1 LPDGLPRSSVNGV
14 LLPDGTVLICGGR
27 PTGGT
32 PPNGGVCYVYD
43 PSAGLGVGAFSAMDE
58 LSYAR
63 QYHSVAILLPSA
75 KVMITGGSSET
86 IEVFSPPYLFN
97 SDGTPASRPV
107 IDSYP
112 DPGVG
117 TIILHGSTFEVET
130 AQAPDIAKVVMVRP
144 MAVTHQTDAEQ
155 RALALS
161 WTLTS
166 PTTLAVTAPDG
177 RIFPYAGGGGHTHA
191 SAPRGYYMLFVINS
205 SGVPSEAKFVR
216 LI

>member
-1 LPDGLPRSSVNGV
+1 
-14 LLPDGTVLICGGR
+14 
-27 PTGGT
+27 
-32 PPNGGVCYVYD
+32 
-43 PSAGLGVGAFSAMDE
+43 
-58 LSYAR
+58 
-63 QYHSVAILLPSA
+63 
-75 KVMITGGSSET
+75 
-86 IEVFSPPYLFN
+86 
-97 SDGTPASRPV
+97 
-107 IDSYP
+107 
-112 DPGVG
+112 
-117 TIILHGSTFEVET
+117 
-130 AQAPDIAKVVMVRP
+130 MVRP

-177 RIFPYAGGGGHTHA
+177 RIFPYAGGGGHTHV

>member
-1 LPDGLPRSSVNGV
+1 
-14 LLPDGTVLICGGR
+14 
-27 PTGGT
+27 
-32 PPNGGVCYVYD
+32 
-43 PSAGLGVGAFSAMDE
+43 
-58 LSYAR
+58 
-63 QYHSVAILLPSA
+63 VAILLPSA

-177 RIFPYAGGGGHTHA
+177 RIFPYAGGGGHTHV